1 MLAKTPSF
9 WKALSLLLQGLGQ
22 KSHNAVYD
30 QAKVNIIIHGVIRI
44 PFGLFFLEGCRKI
57 LRSICLYAQ
66 FQFIITR
73 FLSKELKIYV
83 KKKTIV
89 RWPSEGTGNCWIK
102 LFKSGPLALSA

>member
-89 RWPSEGTGNCWIK
+89 R
-102 LFKSGPLALSA
+102 